1 MGQSKFTREQA
12 DYIARFLPAIL
23 AKSESSSPVEL
34 TAYKILIKTKIL
46 QSPLFM
52 GNLPTEKEDPVR
64 GTDAAGWDECIL
76 KKFANS
82 IGRKTSTPF
91 LEFHPLSGIRL
102 FEKEHKFAIIAEAP
116 KSAEGQLDDQTYETH
131 KIEMWTKLGKEA
143 QDTYELRAAEF
154 PQGVETAATKALT
167 KLCSGGQVGHLE
179 TLTHWAFRT
188 LDGELKH
195 GVIHGHGVEN
205 VPDMTESNDP
215 ITFSEQWIK
224 FAHGAIPH
232 KDNPHPVGENSGE
245 VEVVIPRGPCGIP
258 LFPVVDMKRLTS
270 NDLIPILATYL
281 EQLWDH
287 TGPGSRWLETGQD
300 PNLYYDKSH
309 SPPVIIK
316 APEAMTMMEIFS
328 LAQFFADTSS
338 VDAFD
343 PFSFN
348 QSGTPVRTLENAAA
362 IMDLEG
368 PDDKPKKKPRWR
380 KSTETSVGAV
390 EESSIAARRTPR
402 QPAPRRDVAIPTE
415 GRRPGYDIAVFTSD
429 EVQHHIGIVAS
440 QSFDDRPQLLKL
452 SSNALARSDS
462 RLKSFIKNAVLY
474 CEVLEK
480 IRGGIYEFLQ
490 RIFRIISRAQLSR
503 YFEGRDW
510 ISLPTKYIFRCR
522 ESNGDR
528 RNIAPMMFQLLY
540 EGPQAAGGREDPESW
555 AEVVRDVEWMMRGI
569 LQAEIS
575 FASRR
580 LSLSSV
586 CVTHI

>member
-64 GTDAAGWDECIL
+64 GTDAAGWDERIL

-131 KIEMWTKLGKEA
+131 KIEMWTKLGKEV
-143 QDTYELRAAEF
+143 QDTSELRAAEL

-195 GVIHGHGVEN
+195 GV
-205 VPDMTESNDP
+205 PES
-215 ITFSEQWIK
+215 TAMQWIK

-258 LFPVVDMKRLTS
+258 LFLVVDMKRLTS

-287 TGPGSRWLETGQD
+287 TGPGLRWLETGQD

-328 LAQFFADTSS
+328 LAQFFTDTSS

-348 QSGTPVRTLENAAA
+348 QSGTPVRTVENAAA
-362 IMDLEG
+362 IMHDIWIL
-368 PDDKPKKKPRWR
+368 K
-380 KSTETSVGAV
+380 ETSVGAV

-402 QPAPRRDVAIPTE
+402 QPAPRRDVAIPTK
-415 GRRPGYDIAVFTSD
+415 GRRPGYDITVFTSD
-429 EVQHHIGIVAS
+429 EVQHHIGIVVS
-440 QSFDDRPQLLKL
+440 QSFDDRPQLLKP

-474 CEVLEK
+474 CEVLK

-528 RNIAPMMFQLLY
+528 RNIAPVMFQLLY